1 MVIKPPSKLE
11 TIFKGCML
19 LICICVLIFLYCSMV
34 YGSCRVF
41 MDVFNF
47 KIESAILST
56 VAVYALLIFSAVNIK

>member
-19 LICICVLIFLYCSMV
+19 TSCLCILIFLYCSMI

-41 MDVFNF
+41 MDIFNF
-47 KIESAILST
+47 KIENAILST